1 MLSLEDLEAVSGCK
15 VTRPPEQADSRK
27 EERPSGFWTSF
38 AAAAARA
45 TKTKSGDAQAAQE
58 LSVPT
63 ELWAHAIEF
72 TPLDDAVRAKAISKA
87 LCRSARAALTKGRW
101 APVAKLVRAW
111 AERDLATSATCLSVF
126 DEDEPLPLYVTDE
139 LKTLFCAAWVAE
151 PRLIAEMVGSDGLEV
166 QVLDN
171 SSESILRN
179 DTFPNVGLLLRA
191 AEPELNDGALGRVFA
206 CMEHIDALW
215 PRSYSAA
222 SLIVEW
228 QPSFYAIRNESQFL
242 RSPYWL
248 YRLFHAGEKCG
259 DGVRASNIIAGL
271 LPYLVGWE
279 EADEIETAATAR
291 RMTTGWA
298 DEHKRFA
305 LVAAWARSELMSA
318 QYR

>member
-1 MLSLEDLEAVSGCK
+1 MLSLEVLEAVSGCK

-45 TKTKSGDAQAAQE
+45 TKTKSGDAQAAQD

-63 ELWAHAIEF
+63 ELWAHAIEH
-72 TPLDDAVRAKAISKA
+72 TSLDDAARAKAVSKA
-87 LCRSARAALTKGRW
+87 FCCAARAALTKGRW

-111 AERDLATSATCLSVF
+111 AERDLATSATCLSVS
-126 DEDEPLPLYVTDE
+126 DKGESLPLYVTDE

-151 PRLIAEMVGSDGLEV
+151 PRLIAEMVGSDGL
-166 QVLDN
+166 
-171 SSESILRN
+171 RN
-179 DTFPNVGLLLRA
+179 DTFPNAGLLLRA

-206 CMEHIDALW
+206 CMEHIDALS
-215 PRSYSAA
+215 PRSSSAA

-228 QPSFYAIRNESQFL
+228 QPSFYAIRNESQFHTHESQFL
-242 RSPYWL
+242 ESEGWL
-248 YRLFHAGEKCG
+248 SRLFRAGDRCG
-259 DGVRASNIIAGL
+259 DGARGGNIIAGL

-291 RMTTGWA
+291 ASTARWA
-298 DEHKRFA
+298 DEGKRAA
-305 LVAAWARSELMSA
+305 LVAAWASSEQQRSD
-318 QYR
+318 Y

>member
-1 MLSLEDLEAVSGCK
+1 MLSLKDLEAVSGCK

-27 EERPSGFWTSF
+27 EERPSASRFWTSF

-45 TKTKSGDAQAAQE
+45 TKTKSGDAQAAQD

-63 ELWAHAIEF
+63 ELWAHAIEH
-72 TPLDDAVRAKAISKA
+72 TSLDDAARAKAVSKA
-87 LCRSARAALTKGRW
+87 FCCAARAALTKGRW

-151 PRLIAEMVGSDGLEV
+151 PRLIAEMVGSDGL
-166 QVLDN
+166 
-171 SSESILRN
+171 RN

-191 AEPELNDGALGRVFA
+191 AEPDLNDGALGRVFA

-215 PRSYSAA
+215 PRSSSAA

-248 YRLFHAGEKCG
+248 FRLFHAGEKCG

-279 EADEIETAATAR
+279 EADEIETEETAR
-291 RMTTGWA
+291 RMTVGWM
-298 DEHKRFA
+298 DKGKRA
-305 LVAAWARSELMSA
+305 VLVAAWAKTEQIRA
-318 QYR
+318 Q